1 MAVNIGPEPHLRGI
15 DVQNIPHGPVYFAMF
30 VGYITLARKLEPS
43 ARLTGIHMKLQQIQS
58 LTTEQIRAIRAHWR
72 GNSSFVGY
80 PDAER
85 DTAQNK
91 WFDNLLV
98 QPDWFA
104 SAVSAKAT
112 VAVARK
118 GAGKSAVRL
127 TSIERRKK
135 DSNTLIVEASAD
147 ELASLHADRLAK
159 ASERGYGA
167 VSDWLQIYADLICR
181 RVAHEMSGKILTN
194 DDEIAVRAWAKTEG
208 ITERDFGERIVD
220 VLKTLVPWAK
230 AVSAENAGQEKK
242 SAERIARVAK
252 ATSFALYVDDFDNL
266 QEKGG
271 ATNIRLIRD
280 AVEAA
285 DRVTHHNKN
294 AEVHLFMR
302 QDLWL
307 NINPGWHYSDK
318 VSGVVHLNWDVAD
331 LRRWVAQRLKLA
343 IATAINADPNAI
355 CVPFDDMWHV
365 FFASE
370 VTLRDKSKSD
380 SFSYIVRRSM
390 YTPRSVRAMIKFAL
404 DSAEHLPVSD
414 LTIQDAESSY
424 STDQLEFLKTEFGA
438 LCIGLDICLQSFTGK
453 PLEWIASDLYKHLRG
468 LIGNGQVRLQGGV
481 SYGDP
486 DIALARFLYR
496 IGFLEVRYPDGERY
510 EVRDVMRYPDHW
522 KSVRTDDAL
531 RWAVRSAFFNGLKSY
546 RS

>member
-1 MAVNIGPEPHLRGI
+1 MSNVGPKIQAAVRPME
-15 DVQNIPHGPVYFAMF
+15 
-30 VGYITLARKLEPS
+30 KE
-43 ARLTGIHMKLQQIQS
+43 MKSEHVKS
-58 LTTEQIRAIRAHWR
+58 LTAAQVQDIRKRWLADSTFI
-72 GNSSFVGY
+72 GF

-85 DTAQNK
+85 DTVQNQ

-98 QPDWFA
+98 QPDWFSNA
-104 SAVSAKAT
+104 ISTRAT

-127 TSIERRKK
+127 TSIERRKP
-135 DSNTLIVEASAD
+135 DSKTLIVEASAD
-147 ELASLHADRLAK
+147 ELASLHAERLAK
-159 ASERGYGA
+159 ATERGYGA
-167 VSDWLQIYADLICR
+167 VSDWMQIYADLICR
-181 RVAHEMSGKILTN
+181 RLAHDMSGRLLTN
-194 DDEIAVRAWAKTEG
+194 DDEIALRAWAKTKG

-230 AVSAENAGQEKK
+230 QVSAENAEQQKD
-242 SAERIARVAK
+242 SAERISRVTQ

-266 QEKGG
+266 QEEGG

-280 AVEAA
+280 AIEAA
-285 DRVTHHNKN
+285 DRITHHNEN

-318 VSGVVHLNWDVAD
+318 VSGVVHLNWDVSD
-331 LRRWVAQRLKLA
+331 LKKWMAQRLRLA
-343 IATAINADPNAI
+343 IGLALNVDPKNI
-355 CVPFDDMWHV
+355 QLPFDEMWYI
-365 FFASE
+365 FFTPE
-370 VTLRDKSKSD
+370 VTLKDKSKSD

-390 YTPRSVRAMIKFAL
+390 YTPRSLRAFIKFSL
-404 DSAEHLPVSD
+404 DIADRLPVPE
-414 LTIQDAESSY
+414 LAIQDAEVSY
-424 STDQLEFLKTEFGA
+424 STDQLEFLKTEFGG

-468 LIGNGQVRLQGGV
+468 LIGNGQVKLQQYV
-481 SYGDP
+481 SYGEP

-496 IGFLEVRYPDGERY
+496 IGFLEVRYPQEDRY
-510 EVRDVMRYPDHW
+510 EVRDVMRHPDHW
-522 KSVRTDDAL
+522 KSVRADDAV

-546 RS
+546 RA

>member
-1 MAVNIGPEPHLRGI
+1 MKPERI
-15 DVQNIPHGPVYFAMF
+15 
-30 VGYITLARKLEPS
+30 K
-43 ARLTGIHMKLQQIQS
+43 S
-58 LTTEQIRAIRAHWR
+58 LTPEQVQAIRSRWK
-72 GNSSFVGY
+72 NDSSFIGF

-85 DTAQNK
+85 DTIHNS

-98 QPDWFA
+98 KPDWFTNA
-104 SAVSAKAT
+104 TSQTVT

-127 TSIERRKK
+127 TSIERRKP

-147 ELASLHADRLAK
+147 ELASLHAERLAK
-159 ASERGYGA
+159 ATTRGYGA
-167 VSDWLQIYADLICR
+167 VSDWMQIYADMICR
-181 RVAHEMSGKILTN
+181 KLAREMSGRLLTN

-230 AVSAENAGQEKK
+230 AVAAENEGQKK
-242 SAERIARVAK
+242 DSGERITRVAQ

-266 QEKGG
+266 QEEGG

-280 AVEAA
+280 AIEAA
-285 DRVTHHNKN
+285 DRITHHNAN

-318 VSGVVHLNWDVAD
+318 VSGVVHLNWDVSD
-331 LRRWVAQRLKLA
+331 LKKWTAQRLRLA
-343 IATAINADPNAI
+343 IGIALNVDPKI
-355 CVPFDDMWHV
+355 IQLPFDEMWQI
-365 FFASE
+365 FFAPE
-370 VTLRDKSKSD
+370 VTLRDKSTSD

-390 YTPRSVRAMIKFAL
+390 YTPRSLRAFIKFSL
-404 DSAEHLPVSD
+404 DIADRLPVPE
-414 LTIQDAESSY
+414 LAIQDAEVSY
-424 STDQLEFLKTEFGA
+424 STDQLEFLKTEFGG
-438 LCIGLDICLQSFTGK
+438 LCAGLDICLQSFTGK

-468 LIGNGQVRLQGGV
+468 LIGNGQVTLQKGV
-481 SYGDP
+481 SYGEP

-496 IGFLEVRYPDGERY
+496 IGFLEVRYPQDDRY
-510 EVRDVMRYPDHW
+510 EVRDVMRHPDHW
-522 KSVRTDDAL
+522 KSVRTDDAV

-546 RS
+546 RVQ

>member
-1 MAVNIGPEPHLRGI
+1 MKS
-15 DVQNIPHGPVYFAMF
+15 
-30 VGYITLARKLEPS
+30 ITSLSPDQV
-43 ARLTGIHMKLQQIQS
+43 LT
-58 LTTEQIRAIRAHWR
+58 IRSHWL
-72 GNSSFVGY
+72 NDSSFVGF

-85 DTAQNK
+85 DTAQDK

-98 QPDWFA
+98 QPDWF
-104 SAVSAKAT
+104 SKATSKAIT

-127 TSIERRKK
+127 TSIERRKSESK
-135 DSNTLIVEASAD
+135 TLAVEASAD

-167 VSDWLQIYADLICR
+167 VFDWMQIYADLICR
-181 RVAHEMSGKILTN
+181 RLAREMSGTLLTN

-220 VLKTLVPWAK
+220 VLKTIVPWAK
-230 AVSAENAGQEKK
+230 RVAAENEGQAKGN
-242 SAERIARVAK
+242 SERIARVAQ

-266 QEKGG
+266 QEEGG
-271 ATNIRLIRD
+271 ATSIRLIRD
-280 AVEAA
+280 AIEAA
-285 DRVTHHNKN
+285 DRITHHNSN

-318 VSGVVHLNWDVAD
+318 VSGVVHLNWDVGD
-331 LRRWVAQRLKLA
+331 LRKWVAQRLRLA
-343 IATAINADPNAI
+343 IGKALNLEPKSIRI
-355 CVPFDDMWHV
+355 PFDEMWHV
-365 FFASE
+365 FFTPE
-370 VTLRDKSKSD
+370 VTLKNKTTSD

-390 YTPRSVRAMIKFAL
+390 YTPRSLLAMMKISL
-404 DSAEHLPVSD
+404 DSADRLPVSD
-414 LTIQDAESSY
+414 LAIQDAEMIY
-424 STDQLEFLKTEFGA
+424 STDQLEFLKTEFGG
-438 LCIGLDICLQSFTGK
+438 LCVGLDICLQSFTGK
-453 PLEWIASDLYKHLRG
+453 PLEWTASNLYKHLRG
-468 LIGNGQVRLQGGV
+468 MIGNGQVKLQRGV

-496 IGFLEVRYPDGERY
+496 IGFLEVRYPQDDRY

-522 KSVRTDDAL
+522 KSVRTDDAV
-531 RWAVRSAFFNGLKSY
+531 RWAVRSAFFNGLKSNH
-546 RS
+546 S

>member
-1 MAVNIGPEPHLRGI
+1 MK
-15 DVQNIPHGPVYFAMF
+15 
-30 VGYITLARKLEPS
+30 IT
-43 ARLTGIHMKLQQIQS
+43 S
-58 LTTEQIRAIRAHWR
+58 LTPEQVQRIRTHWR
-72 GNSSFVGY
+72 GNSSFIGY

-98 QPDWFA
+98 QPDWFS
-104 SAVSAKAT
+104 SAISSTTT

-127 TSIERRKK
+127 TSIERRKPDAK
-135 DSNTLIVEASAD
+135 TLIVEVSAD
-147 ELASLHADRLAK
+147 ELASLHADRLEK
-159 ASERGYGA
+159 ASARGYGA

-181 RVAHEMSGKILTN
+181 RLAHEMSGRLLTN
-194 DDEIAVRAWAKTEG
+194 DDDIAVRAWAKTKG

-230 AVSAENAGQEKK
+230 AVSAENAEQEKD
-242 SAERIARVAK
+242 SSERITRVAQ
-252 ATSFALYVDDFDNL
+252 ASSFALYVDDFDNL

-280 AVEAA
+280 AIEAA
-285 DRVTHHNKN
+285 DRITHHNKN
-294 AEVHLFMR
+294 AEVHLYMR

-318 VSGVVHLNWDVAD
+318 VSGVVHLNWGVGD
-331 LRRWVAQRLKLA
+331 LRRWTLQRLRLA
-343 IATAINADPNAI
+343 TGLALNCDPKSIA
-355 CVPFDDMWHV
+355 VPFDDMWHV
-365 FFASE
+365 FFTPE

-404 DSAEHLPVSD
+404 DGADQLPVSD
-414 LTIQDAESSY
+414 LTIQEAEWSY
-424 STDQLEFLKTEFGA
+424 STEQLEFLKTEFGA
-438 LCIGLDICLQSFTGK
+438 LCTGLDICLQSFTGK

-468 LIGNGQVRLQGGV
+468 LIGNGQVKLQNGV
-481 SYGDP
+481 SYGEP

-496 IGFLEVRYPDGERY
+496 IGFLEVRYPDGDRY
-510 EVRDVMRYPDHW
+510 EVRDVMRHPDHW
-522 KSVRTDDAL
+522 KSVRTDDAV

-546 RS
+546 RA